1 MSALTKQL
9 MERARSLQGSV
20 AFPESL
26 DPRIL
31 RATVALLEQKLVRE
45 VALFAKPEEVEKVA
59 AVENIPIHR
68 KTTGIYWVTEKN
80 PGIRS
85 ELAAFYAEAM
95 KTKGKPV
102 SPETALAFAQAPV
115 NQAGYL
121 LQREIVTCAV
131 AGCVE
136 TTASVIRAAL
146 NTVGTAQGMRT
157 VSGSF
162 LMHREHGAPLSFIY
176 ADSGVVIDPSS
187 EQLVDIAAASVD
199 TMRKLIPDQ
208 KPVVAFLSFSTKGSA
223 RHPLADK
230 VIAAT
235 RMFQEKYPD
244 VAADGE
250 LQFDAAF
257 DAAVGARKCPGSP
270 AAGKANVFIFPNLD
284 AGNIAYKI
292 TQRLGGFEAYGPILQ
307 GTARPYSD
315 LSRGANVDDI
325 VMTACIN
332 ILRAHS

>member
-1 MSALTKQL
+1 MSALVKQL

-31 RATVALLEQKLVRE
+31 RATVKLLEQKWMRE
-45 VALFAKPEEVEKVA
+45 VVLFAKPEEVEKVA
-59 AVENIPIHR
+59 AAENIPIHR
-68 KTTGIYWVTEKN
+68 QTQGIYWVTEKN
-80 PGIRS
+80 PHIVT
-85 ELAAFYAEAM
+85 ELAAFYSDHMQA
-95 KTKGKPV
+95 KGKPV
-102 SPETALAFAQAPV
+102 SPEAALAFAQAPV

-121 LQREIVTCAV
+121 LKRGTVTCAI

-136 TTASVIRAAL
+136 TTAAVIRAAL
-146 NTVGTAQGMRT
+146 NTVGTASGMRT
-157 VSGSF
+157 VSGAF
-162 LMHREHGAPLSFIY
+162 LMHRDNGSPLNFIY
-176 ADSGVVIDPSS
+176 ADSGVVIDPTS
-187 EQLVDIAAASVD
+187 EQLVDIAAASVE
-199 TMRKLIPDQ
+199 TIRKLVPEQ
-208 KPVVAFLSFSTKGSA
+208 PPVVAFLSFSTKGSA
-223 RHPLADK
+223 KHPMADK

-235 RMFQEKYPD
+235 QMFKEKYPD

-257 DAAVGARKCPGSP
+257 DAAIGARKCPGSP

-292 TQRLGGFEAYGPILQ
+292 TQRLGGFEAYGPVLQ

-325 VMTACIN
+325 VMMACIN
-332 ILRAHS
+332 VLRAH